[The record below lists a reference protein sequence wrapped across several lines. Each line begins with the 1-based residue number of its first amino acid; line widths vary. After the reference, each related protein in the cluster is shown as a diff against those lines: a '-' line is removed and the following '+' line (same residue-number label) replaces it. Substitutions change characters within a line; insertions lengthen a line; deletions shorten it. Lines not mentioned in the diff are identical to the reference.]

1 MRFKIP
7 AKQPAAFRSSAM
19 YLAGRTKGLSPDRV
33 DWMEARNLE
42 TEDPQAAAAVMDAT
56 AAQNVRCKKPV
67 YHFVLSF
74 DPKDAKRGKVPPEV
88 MRGIAG
94 EAVDRLGLNEHQML
108 IYAHKDT
115 DHPHMHFLVNRIHPQ
130 TGKAFDRH
138 NDGRR
143 LAGLCREIARERG
156 LNIPRERER
165 IRERVD
171 DFDLVE
177 SLKKQSEQPA
187 PERIPEG
194 EYWQAK
200 KEERAPQVAMDKAD
214 VKNLRE
220 KIQGHFFN
228 ASDWQDLTARLGA
241 QGVYL
246 ERKGQGLILARGD
259 AYAKLSQMGKGVRLG
274 DLEDRFGERFDAY
287 MARQLRE
294 RAPFEVPAANIPG
307 YEAMTPA
314 ERRRAENLFNA
325 RKAVERKKGD
335 PVLELDAAEQDFR
348 YWSGVQANY
357 RATER
362 NVARQEKEKAWLK
375 KVEPNFE
382 KREQKARYGFL
393 EFMGRV
399 YRDADKAEARW
410 EKLEKDY
417 GVEDAWQMV
426 RDNPTLLGR
435 MQGRGPLI
443 QDSAKRAKAKEAI
456 RSLDIWQARKQKSV
470 LESLKPIFRDP
481 VAAQKK
487 WRKLEKEHGVKL
499 ADRLIRD
506 NPGQIGR
513 LHGRGSIGKDSAE
526 RVKAKR
532 AFRYLDARRKR
543 WRQTV
548 LKLGHHRDRIEANR
562 RALRIALN
570 DFEMMKLR
578 SDVPFELQAIL
589 KDRITRRQRA
599 LARVTE
605 RAILESDFAE
615 DRKMEL
621 LRAKRI
627 YRERKRELERSREL
641 GLQR

>member
-88 MRGIAG
+88 MREIAG
-94 EAVDRLGLNEHQML
+94 EAVDRLGLKEHQTL

-115 DHPHMHFLVNRIHPQ
+115 DHPHMHFLVNRIHPR
-130 TGKAFDRH
+130 TGKAFNRH

-143 LAGLCREIARERG
+143 LAGLCREISRERG
-156 LNIPRERER
+156 LNIPRKRER

-200 KEERAPQVAMDKAD
+200 KEDRTPQVAMDKAA
-214 VKNLRE
+214 VKHLRE

-228 ASDWQDLTARLGA
+228 AGDWSDLQARLGA

-246 ERKGQGLILARGD
+246 ERKGQGLILARGEH
-259 AYAKLSQMGKGVRLG
+259 YAKLSQMGKGVRLG

-287 MARQLRE
+287 MARQLQG
-294 RAPFEVPAANIPG
+294 RAQEEMPAANIPG

-348 YWSGVQANY
+348 YWSGVQASY
-357 RATER
+357 RAAER
-362 NVARQEKEKAWLK
+362 NVARQEKEKSWLK

-399 YRDADKAEARW
+399 YRDADEAEARW

-426 RDNPTLLGR
+426 RDNPKLLGR

-443 QDSAKRAKAKEAI
+443 QDSAKRAKAKEAF

-481 VAAQKK
+481 AAARKN
-487 WRKLEKEHGVKL
+487 WLKLEKEHGVKI
-499 ADRLIRD
+499 ADRLVRD
-506 NPGQIGR
+506 NPRLIGR

-621 LRAKRI
+621 MHA
-627 YRERKRELERSREL
+627 RKRYLNRRKELERSR
-641 GLQR
+641 GRGR